1 MKLRVLQA
9 NLNEALNIV
18 QKAVSSK
25 SNLPILK
32 CILLEANENK
42 LRLIGNDLS
51 IAIDMSIDVNL
62 IEAGRV
68 AVSSRIFCD
77 IIRKLPNELIELT
90 VTGNTVTISTANS
103 TFELSCFDAEE
114 FPSIPHLDSQSMQV
128 INKNLFL
135 DMIRYTIFAT
145 SQDETRP
152 ILTGSLIEI
161 EDNQM
166 TMVSIDLYRVAIKN
180 ARISEK
186 MSTKAVVPAKTL
198 SEIMKILS
206 LANECEDIRITYTD
220 NYIKFTFD
228 NVTIISRLLEG
239 EFIKY
244 NQIIPKDFK
253 TKIIISKDNLYQAI
267 DRISLLAKEGKN
279 ASVKFTITDDN
290 LRISSNVEIGNAEEN
305 VPLKLDGA
313 DLEIGFNP
321 KYWLDVLKV
330 IDTEA
335 IEVEL
340 TSNVSPCIVK
350 PYNDPNYTYLV
361 LPVRITH

>member
-1 MKLRVLQA
+1 MKLRVLQSE
-9 NLNEALNIV
+9 LNNALNIV
-18 QKAVSSK
+18 QKAVSAK

-32 CILLEANENK
+32 CILLEVNQQK
-42 LRLIGNDLS
+42 LRLVGNDLS
-51 IAIDMSIDVNL
+51 IAIDMSIDVNG
-62 IEAGRV
+62 IENGNA

-77 IIRKLPNELIELT
+77 IVRKLPNEMIEITVENNSLLI
-90 VTGNTVTISTANS
+90 SSSNS
-103 TFELSCFDAEE
+103 KFELSCFDPQEYPNTPELATENK
-114 FPSIPHLDSQSMQV
+114 QN

-135 DMIRYTIFAT
+135 DMIRHTIFAT

-161 EDNQM
+161 EENIM
-166 TMVSIDLYRVAIKN
+166 TMVSIDLYRVAIKT
-180 ARISEK
+180 AKISEK
-186 MSTKAVVPAKTL
+186 LTTKAVIPAKTL
-198 SEIMKILS
+198 NEVLKILTLS
-206 LANECEDIRITYTD
+206 NDNEDLVISYSD
-220 NYIKFTFD
+220 NYVKFSFD

-244 NQIIPKDFK
+244 SQIIPKDFK
-253 TKIIISKDNLYQAI
+253 TRVVLSRENLYEAI

-279 ASVKFTITDDN
+279 SSVKFTITDDN
-290 LRISSNVEIGNAEEN
+290 MRVSSNVEIGHAEEN
-305 VPLKLDGA
+305 IGIKLEGS

-330 IDTEA
+330 IDTEE
-335 IEVEL
+335 IEIEL

-350 PYNDPNYTYLV
+350 PLNSTNYTYLV